1 MVETRKNLVDHFG
14 LNSICI
20 NNCEITLEKCISYGG
35 RSLVYQG
42 IYNMRKVIVKELYP
56 MLDSVDRR
64 DDCKIVYQ
72 DAKMQSMLKEE
83 FESEYKKIIESNADG
98 FVETMS
104 PICYGE
110 VFNTSYI
117 VMEYVKGC
125 TLEQYNK
132 KHLYISMKEILEM
145 ILNIAMVVDKHVHQ
159 KNMVHLDIKP
169 DNLWVIENQMQYPV
183 IRLLDYGC
191 ETEVGNEPIILSK
204 SRGYSPY
211 DIYESGVAELNYD
224 TYSICAILFRLIL
237 GFEYDDELSLN
248 VQDIV
253 NSSDFEQADM
263 LKGMSE
269 AGISTIKRILVKG
282 LYGIKEYRYANL
294 GDFISELKKAEKYAD
309 TNKIYINP
317 NITKKYY
324 QSIKAKGENKNLYFI
339 GESCVTQYI
348 TNDYKY
354 AVEAV
359 VADIINIKKSR
370 NISILKYDISIENTL
385 RNLDITSPPVQ
396 GADNMIEW
404 SFKALRD
411 VLEDTYI
418 IIWGIK
424 NISNNELDKVV
435 REIPISGVYLIL
447 IGDTSTQSGSNIS
460 ISVIYNRDYDVGDIF
475 AQKLIILD
483 IIHNIDN
490 MGIRMEDLRNI
501 LSEQSANKEIDAL
514 IKCKWLFEIN
524 GYYFALEDVSQHFRG
539 YISDK
544 IDVEIVMKERDALKC
559 SMVRYFVMTASNT
572 YDKRLRTYC
581 VKLLRYILSKG
592 YPTYDDS
599 YISAFNGVGKVIL
612 EERIDVI
619 YDFLSGILRYKQLVG
634 LLYDECCDIEYFWQ
648 IVKKYVDKM
657 ELCNGKET
665 AHILIKTLFIEV
677 IKMKVY
683 LEAECAVALFYDHL
697 VEKLTPEEK
706 YMIESLML
714 FKNIVWDTER
724 AKKVANMINKVS
736 VGLNFGEYFCI
747 CMSYIWRIIVVE
759 NYLDLI
765 EEFIVNS
772 CDVLFFGDRLLIEL
786 MQKSLGLD
794 HRSIDEYNKLL
805 GLDYRSI
812 DECNKL
818 IEMLICSDRIF
829 FEVQRKIKGYKRNDE
844 EYFNYT
850 IALIYLNHKND
861 KIAYKML
868 SQDIKLLNKG
878 YIVYECGY
886 KKLPDGTVYYYDYFT
901 PQISKE
907 CEIKRRHDVLSDV
920 LMRIS
925 FIICGDILYEQKE
938 YVSARNVF
946 TSADMWLK
954 PYSIGKWTDKMLC
967 LLYPVMKDYVN
978 AVDYIRYRINQCEE
992 KLSVGEE

>member
-56 MLDSVDRR
+56 MLDSVGRR
-64 DDCKIVYQ
+64 DDCKIVYE
-72 DAKMQSMLKEE
+72 DAEMQSMLKEE
-83 FESEYKKIIESNADG
+83 FESEYKKIVESNADG

-125 TLEQYNK
+125 TLAQYNK

-191 ETEVGNEPIILSK
+191 ETEVGNVPIILSK

-294 GDFISELKKAEKYAD
+294 GDFISDLKKAEKYAD

-396 GADNMIEW
+396 GADNMTKW

-424 NISNNELDKVV
+424 NISNNELDEVV

-447 IGDTSTQSGSNIS
+447 IGDTSIQSGSNIS
-460 ISVIYNRDYDVGDIF
+460 ISAIYNRDYDEGDIF
-475 AQKLIILD
+475 AQELIILY
-483 IIHNIDN
+483 IINNINN

-514 IKCKWLFEIN
+514 TKCKWLFEIN
-524 GYYFALEDVSQHFRG
+524 GYYFALEDVNYHFRG
-539 YISDK
+539 SVSDK

-581 VKLLRYILSKG
+581 VELLRYILSKG

-657 ELCNGKET
+657 EFCNGKET
-665 AHILIKTLFIEV
+665 THILIKTLFIKV
-677 IKMKVY
+677 IEMEKEDTLK
-683 LEAECAVALFYDHL
+683 LEYAVALFYDHL

-706 YMIESLML
+706 YIVESLML
-714 FKNIVWDTER
+714 FKNIDWDTER
-724 AKKVANMINKVS
+724 VKKVAATINKVS
-736 VGLNFGEYFCI
+736 VGLGIDEYYSI
-747 CMSYIWRIIVVE
+747 CRNYIKCIIVEE

-772 CDVLFFGDRLLIEL
+772 CDVLFFRDTLLENL
-786 MQKSLGLD
+786 FGNV
-794 HRSIDEYNKLL
+794 R
-805 GLDYRSI
+805 GLDYRYI
-812 DECNKL
+812 DKYNK
-818 IEMLICSDRIF
+818 IVEMLICSDRIF

-844 EYFNYT
+844 EYFSYT

-861 KIAYKML
+861 NIAYEML
-868 SQDIKLLNKG
+868 RHYIKLFTQECVLS
-878 YIVYECGY
+878 YDCGY
-886 KKLPDGTVYYYDYFT
+886 GKLRDGMVCYYDHF
-901 PQISKE
+901 ISLNSKE
-907 CEIKRRHDVLSDV
+907 YHKVNKRRVPNIFGYD
-920 LMRIS
+920 LMKIS
-925 FIICGDILYEQKE
+925 VIICGDILYGQKE
-938 YVSARNVF
+938 YVSARNLF
-946 TSADMWLK
+946 TKAEKMLK
-954 PYSIGKWTDKMLC
+954 PYSLGRKTDKLVC